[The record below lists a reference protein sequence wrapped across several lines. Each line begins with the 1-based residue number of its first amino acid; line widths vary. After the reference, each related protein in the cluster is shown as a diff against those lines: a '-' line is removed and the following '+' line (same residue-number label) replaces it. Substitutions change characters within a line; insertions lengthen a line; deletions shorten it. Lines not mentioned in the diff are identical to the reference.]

1 MHIHTHHV
9 LQGKVHQ
16 FIPRQPLLRQQAQRG
31 EEKRAGA
38 TGGVQQALVGAIA
51 DLAQRQFGQPVG
63 RVQLAQFVP
72 CLWLD
77 KVLIELLE
85 QILVDL
91 AEVIDGET
99 GRNLREGGQRAAL
112 HLRRQHPRKE
122 IFLADV
128 ADSQHLEA
136 LPIED
141 IFDVAGRLSR

>member
-1 MHIHTHHV
+1 MRAIVTAS
-9 LQGKVHQ
+9 GCTS
-16 FIPRQPLLRQQAQRG
+16 IPITFSKAKSTSLSRRQPLLRQQAQRG

-63 RVQLAQFVP
+63 RVELAQFVP

-99 GRNLREGGQRAAL
+99 GGAICAKAANVRLFTSGG
-112 HLRRQHPRKE
+112 QHPRKE
-122 IFLADV
+122 IFLAHV

-136 LPIED
+136 L
-141 IFDVAGRLSR
+141 RH